1 MKYTSTYYGNLP
13 RADWGGALTG
23 AGTGWKMGSSIGSVF
38 GPIGKI
44 VGGGLGAI
52 TGVIFGNKA
61 ENKRLRLLKKQQ
73 AEAAYAAFKAKQQS
87 DAVAK
92 NNTYLADLQYLNTME
107 TNNQND
113 LFMKKG
119 GWIQKANASI
129 KRRGTEGV
137 CTGSKFG
144 SSSCPAG
151 SKRYNLAKTFRKM
164 AKNRADGGEV
174 DTTGVNLGE
183 GDKLITSKTGK
194 TAGTHESGQNI
205 PIKKGKRTLAVA
217 EPGEILVNNPNMPM
231 TPFILSKRIG
241 RYGKKGMSFADE
253 YLTLEGM
260 RNAFNSDVIDSRQG
274 DLIKINNS
282 MITNK
287 TKRAAGGSALLNTY
301 KSFSTNNSTDPI
313 LEGMKKYKL
322 YKAGLP
328 KTSIPI
334 AGTRNT
340 IDNPY
345 KSSTVNITGT
355 GSKTA
360 YQSLSPGTVSSS
372 LPGLQKYSGTMAK
385 QRSGLNFKGAWDK
398 LKNIDENTV
407 LGGIGAIANLAMTNK
422 ALKRQAGYIND
433 SLKQSLA
440 YEPKYMKNYLLDDT
454 LDVSDATS
462 AANQSYMSAISG
474 LTGIDPAVASALRT
488 SAASRRTA
496 SLNSIYGERNRSR
509 IGIRNQNVANIL
521 ATNNANTELNNQTAL
536 MKLNAKISANE
547 QLGDLEA
554 ARLASVQGAVS
565 EFNSVL
571 RDRDTMK
578 SLKSRWADT
587 IGIDDV
593 TGKNYKCG
601 GKIGRRKKRV
611 Y

>member
-1 MKYTSTYYGNLP
+1 MKYTSTYYANLP

-23 AGTGWKMGSSIGSVF
+23 AGSGFQMGSSIGSVF
-38 GPIGKI
+38 GPVGKI

-52 TGVIFGNKA
+52 TGAIFGNRA
-61 ENKRLRLLKKQQ
+61 ENRRLRALKRQQ
-73 AEAAYAAFKAKQQS
+73 DAAKLAYDRATNQS
-87 DAVAK
+87 KAVAK
-92 NNTYLADLQYLNTME
+92 HNTYLADLQYLDTME

-119 GWIQKANASI
+119 GWIQKANTSI

-174 DTTGVNLGE
+174 DTTGVSLGE

-194 TAGTHESGQNI
+194 TTGTHESGQNI

-231 TPFILSKRIG
+231 TPFVLSKRIG

-260 RNAFNSDVIDSRQG
+260 KNDFNSDVIDSRQG

-287 TKRAAGGSALLNTY
+287 KRAAGGINLSTGISPITIKKITPSLTNINSGIQSY
-301 KSFSTNNSTDPI
+301 K
-313 LEGMKKYKL
+313 
-322 YKAGLP
+322 
-328 KTSIPI
+328 
-334 AGTRNT
+334 GT
-340 IDNPY
+340 I
-345 KSSTVNITGT
+345 GT
-355 GSKTA
+355 GKESKRFN
-360 YQSLSPGTVSSS
+360 LRGI
-372 LPGLQKYSGTMAK
+372 GEK
-385 QRSGLNFKGAWDK
+385 FKN
-398 LKNIDENTV
+398 LDENV
-407 LGGIGAIANLAMTNK
+407 ILGGIGTIANLVTTNK

-454 LDVSDATS
+454 IDVSDQTS
-462 AANQSYMSAISG
+462 AVNQGYMSAISG
-474 LTGIDPAVASALRT
+474 LSGIDPAIASALRT
-488 SAASRRTA
+488 SAASRRSA

-509 IGIRNQNVANIL
+509 IGIRNQNVSNIL
-521 ATNNANTELNNQTAL
+521 ATNNANTELNNQTSL

-547 QLGDLEA
+547 QLGDLESARVA
-554 ARLASVQGAVS
+554 ATQGAIS
-565 EFNSVL
+565 DFNSVL

-601 GKIGRRKKRV
+601 GKIGRRKRRN

>member
-23 AGTGWKMGSSIGSVF
+23 AGTGWKMGSSIGNVF

-52 TGVIFGNKA
+52 TGAIFGNKA

-73 AEAAYAAFKAKQQS
+73 AESAYAAFKAKQQS

-92 NNTYLADLQYLNTME
+92 NNTYLADLQYLDTME

-287 TKRAAGGSALLNTY
+287 TKRAAGG
-301 KSFSTNNSTDPI
+301 I
-313 LEGMKKYKL
+313 KL
-322 YKAGLP
+322 P
-328 KTSIPI
+328 DFT
-334 AGTRNT
+334 
-340 IDNPY
+340 NPY
-345 KSSTVNITGT
+345 LLGNVNVS

-521 ATNNANTELNNQTAL
+521 ATNNANTELNNQTSL

-587 IGIDDV
+587 IGVDDV

>member
-1 MKYTSTYYGNLP
+1 MKYTSTYYANLP

-23 AGTGWKMGSSIGSVF
+23 AGSGFQMGSSIGSVF
-38 GPIGKI
+38 GPVGKI

-52 TGVIFGNKA
+52 TGAIFGNRA
-61 ENKRLRLLKKQQ
+61 ENRRLRALKRQQ
-73 AEAAYAAFKAKQQS
+73 DAAKLAYDRATNQS
-87 DAVAK
+87 KAVAK
-92 NNTYLADLQYLNTME
+92 QNTYLSDLQYLDTLE
-107 TNNQND
+107 GNNQND

-174 DTTGVNLGE
+174 DTTGVSLGE

-194 TAGTHESGQNI
+194 TTGTHESGQNI

-231 TPFILSKRIG
+231 TPFVLSKRIG

-260 RNAFNSDVIDSRQG
+260 KNNFNSDVIDSRQG

-287 TKRAAGGSALLNTY
+287 TKRAAGG
-301 KSFSTNNSTDPI
+301 I
-313 LEGMKKYKL
+313 KL
-322 YKAGLP
+322 P
-328 KTSIPI
+328 DFT
-334 AGTRNT
+334 
-340 IDNPY
+340 NPY
-345 KSSTVNITGT
+345 LLGNVNVS

-474 LTGIDPAVASALRT
+474 LSGIDPAIASALRT
-488 SAASRRTA
+488 SAASRRSA
-496 SLNSIYGERNRSR
+496 SLNDIYGERNRSR
-509 IGIRNQNVANIL
+509 IGIRNQNVSNIL
-521 ATNNANTELNNQTAL
+521 ATNNANTELNNQTSL

-547 QLGDLEA
+547 QLGDLESARVA
-554 ARLASVQGAVS
+554 ATQGAIS

-601 GKIGRRKKRV
+601 GKIGRRKRRN